1 MNPRAVQMAK
11 AVTEYNAGSIDTEL
25 LGNIL
30 APQYR
35 GWTNNSA
42 NYYTRSDGIPDIEFW
57 QQGSPFMGQPC
68 VYGYQEDGTPVYRWF
83 PVRPSNYWV
92 EGSSYPVRGIVPGLF
107 SGTPFPAPI
116 DNLDPY
122 LNPSP

>member
-11 AVTEYNAGSIDTEL
+11 AVAEYDAGSIDTEL

-42 NYYTRSDGIPDIEFW
+42 NYYTRSDGIPFIEHW
-57 QQGSPFMGQPC
+57 VHGLPFMGQPC
-68 VYGYQEDGTPVYRWF
+68 VYGYLEDGTPLYRWF
-83 PVRPSNYWV
+83 PVRPSNIQGLADPDYAQ
-92 EGSSYPVRGIVPGLF
+92 VRGITPSLLSGFPG
-107 SGTPFPAPI
+107 PPPI
-116 DNLDPY
+116 DNLDSYFTP
-122 LNPSP
+122 

>member
-35 GWTNNSA
+35 GWANNSA
-42 NYYTRSDGIPDIEFW
+42 NYFTRTENLQFNPGT
-57 QQGSPFMGQPC
+57 PFAGQPC
-68 VYGYQEDGTPVYRWF
+68 VYSYDASGTLRYRWF
-83 PVRPSNYWV
+83 PVRPTNIWWTNS
-92 EGSSYPVRGIVPGLF
+92 GGFQPTKPIRAIVPC
-107 SGTPFPAPI
+107 GTTGSIPPPPI
-116 DNLDPY
+116 DNLTAY
-122 LNPSP
+122 

>member
-42 NYYTRSDGIPDIEFW
+42 NYYTRSPNLAGLW
-57 QQGSPFMGQPC
+57 SHGSPFMGQPC
-68 VYGYQEDGTPVYRWF
+68 VYGYLDDGTPVYRWF
-83 PVRPSNYWV
+83 PIRPSSFIGY
-92 EGSSYPVRGIVPGLF
+92 GLAFAQMRGIIPSALSGVPV
-107 SGTPFPAPI
+107 PPPI
-116 DNLDPY
+116 DNLDPAVT
-122 LNPSP
+122 

>member
-11 AVTEYNAGSIDTEL
+11 AVAEYDAGSIDTEL

-42 NYYTRSDGIPDIEFW
+42 NYYTRSDGVPFIEYW
-57 QQGSPFMGQPC
+57 VHGLPFMGQPC
-68 VYGYQEDGTPVYRWF
+68 VYGYLDDGTPLYRWF
-83 PVRPSNYWV
+83 PVRPSNFWFS
-92 EGSSYPVRGIVPGLF
+92 SSYPVNGIVPGNV
-107 SGTPFPAPI
+107 SGAPLPPPI

-122 LNPSP
+122 FIP

>member
-11 AVTEYNAGSIDTEL
+11 AVAEYDAGSIDTEL

-42 NYYTRSDGIPDIEFW
+42 NYYTRSAPIPLW
-57 QQGSPFMGQPC
+57 YQGSPFMGQPC
-68 VYGYQEDGTPVYRWF
+68 VYGYLDDGTPLYRWF
-83 PVRPSNYWV
+83 PVRPSNYWPT
-92 EGSSYPVRGIVPGLF
+92 GFGTPAQAVRGIVPSLL
-107 SGTPFPAPI
+107 SGYPTPPPI
-116 DNLDPY
+116 DNLNSYTTP
-122 LNPSP
+122 

>member
-11 AVTEYNAGSIDTEL
+11 AVAEYDAGSIDTEL

-42 NYYTRSDGIPDIEFW
+42 NYFTQVPPDQTW
-57 QQGSPFMGQPC
+57 QAGNPFMSQPC
-68 VYGYQEDGTPVYRWF
+68 VYGYNNGTPIYRWF
-83 PVRPSNYWV
+83 PVRPSNTWNGFGALPIRAITPSLY
-92 EGSSYPVRGIVPGLF
+92 
-107 SGTPFPAPI
+107 SGTPTPPPI
-116 DNLDPY
+116 DGLAY
-122 LNPSP
+122 VNP

>member
-11 AVTEYNAGSIDTEL
+11 AVAEYDAGSIDTEL

-42 NYYTRSDGIPDIEFW
+42 NYYTRSDGIPFIEYW
-57 QQGSPFMGQPC
+57 VHGLPFMGQPC
-68 VYGYQEDGTPVYRWF
+68 VYGYLDDGTPLYRWF
-83 PVRPSNYWV
+83 PVRPSNFWV
-92 EGSSYPVRGIVPGLF
+92 SSSYPVRGIVPGSV
-107 SGTPFPAPI
+107 SGAPLPPPI
-116 DNLDPY
+116 DNLDSYFTP
-122 LNPSP
+122 

>member
-11 AVTEYNAGSIDTEL
+11 AVAEYDAGSIDTEL

-42 NYYTRSDGIPDIEFW
+42 NYYTRSISDPLYAH
-57 QQGSPFMGQPC
+57 GSPFMGQPC
-68 VYGYQEDGTPVYRWF
+68 VYGYIDGNPVYRWF
-83 PVRPSNYWV
+83 PSRPSNYWL
-92 EGSSYPVRGIVPGLF
+92 GSSYPVRGIVPGLF
-107 SGTPFPAPI
+107 SGTPYPAPI

-122 LNPSP
+122 VVT

>member
-11 AVTEYNAGSIDTEL
+11 AVAEFDSGSIDTEL

-42 NYYTRSDGIPDIEFW
+42 NYYTRSDGIPFIEVW
-57 QQGSPFMGQPC
+57 VHGLPFMGQPC
-68 VYGYQEDGTPVYRWF
+68 VYGYLDDGTPLYRWF
-83 PVRPSNYWV
+83 PVRPSNYWFN
-92 EGSSYPVRGIVPGLF
+92 SSYPVRGIVPGYV
-107 SGTPFPAPI
+107 SGTPLPPPI

-122 LNPSP
+122 FTP

>member
-11 AVTEYNAGSIDTEL
+11 AVAEYDAGSIDTEL

-42 NYYTRSDGIPDIEFW
+42 NYYTRTGVSFW
-57 QQGSPFMGQPC
+57 NPGSPFMGQPC
-68 VYGYQEDGTPVYRWF
+68 VYNYQSDGSPLYRWF
-83 PVRPSNYWV
+83 PVRPSNTWWDSN
-92 EGSSYPVRGIVPGLF
+92 GAQQNAIPVRGIVPSGL
-107 SGTPFPAPI
+107 SGTAYIPPI
-116 DNLDPY
+116 DNLDVY
-122 LNPSP
+122 GG

>member
-42 NYYTRSDGIPDIEFW
+42 NYFTRSAPVPLW
-57 QQGSPFMGQPC
+57 VHGSPFMGQPS
-68 VYGYQEDGTPVYRWF
+68 VYGYSYNGIPIYRWF
-83 PVRPSNYWV
+83 PMKQYIFSAEPNPKGRA
-92 EGSSYPVRGIVPGLF
+92 IVPLSSEVF
-107 SGTPFPAPI
+107 SFPPPA
-116 DNLDPY
+116 DNLDP
-122 LNPSP
+122 LVTP